1 MFIQIDY
8 TAGVMPITKVSAE
21 TDVLSPETRRE
32 LTNSIARD
40 AYKHYDA
47 AKMDDLPVGVQ
58 IIGRRLEEEKVLAGM
73 KLIKRLSRSPYELLE
88 Y

>member
-21 TDVLSPETRRE
+21 TDALSSSARKE
-32 LTNSIARD
+32 LTNSIARG

-47 AKMDDLPVGVQ
+47 VKMNGLPGGVQ
-58 IIGRRLEEEKVLAGM
+58 IVGRRLEEEKVLSGM
-73 KLIKRLSRSPYELLE
+73 KLIKNLLKDPYELLE